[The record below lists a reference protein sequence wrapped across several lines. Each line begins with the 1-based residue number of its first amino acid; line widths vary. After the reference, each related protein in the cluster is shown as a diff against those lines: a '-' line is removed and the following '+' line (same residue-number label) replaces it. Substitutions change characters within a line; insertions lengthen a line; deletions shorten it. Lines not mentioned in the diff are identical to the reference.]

1 MPQGILLNN
10 GAQPLNMD
18 SKRVSVPSTGVL
30 DANNQDLNSQHAA
43 ATKMAVANGKI
54 GVRQMSQTI

>member
-1 MPQGILLNN
+1 
-10 GAQPLNMD
+10 MD
-18 SKRVSVPSTGVL
+18 SKRVSVPSTGIL
-30 DANNQDLNSQHAA
+30 DANNQDEIIQHAA